1 MLLKLSLGKHN
12 GGIQSDL
19 FICFLKVGKK
29 SRSEFALARGS
40 EHSMDH
46 ACEAPLMW

>member
-29 SRSEFALARGS
+29 KSVEIRTSPWFRTFYGS
-40 EHSMDH
+40 CM
-46 ACEAPLMW
+46 